1 MPSCPKCSQPLQ
13 PTDKKCPICGT
24 PCLDPLDMAVQMEA
38 RRKRLRVVIG
48 VLVLLV
54 LVVVSM
60 LLGRNMLPVTVAEA
74 PASDSGKL
82 LQAPP
87 APPMPGALLQAPGKD
102 IPKPDETVP
111 ADIMAYLQK
120 LQVIETYRQQMQGD
134 LSGALGMMVKA
145 MSMKAEI
152 DDEEMEK
159 KSTSL
164 GQDAQAYANQ
174 WSLLTQN
181 FEQIQAPPS
190 CSELHG
196 AYRAMLSQSS
206 AYLIQIHFSLE
217 KAMTDPSNALQVLTQ
232 IQAGASRDV
241 DHLILQANLQLQT
254 ILDTN
259 KLRKYFPDF
268 EVRTDNGTNIRSV
281 LGSYGL

>member
-1 MPSCPKCSQPLQ
+1 MPNCPKCSQPLQ
-13 PTDKKCPICGT
+13 PTDKKCPICAT
-24 PCLDPLDMAVQMEA
+24 PCLNPLDMVVQIEQ
-38 RRKRLRVVIG
+38 RRKRIRVAVAI
-48 VLVLLV
+48 LVLLA
-54 LVVVSM
+54 LMVVSA
-60 LLGRNMLPVTVAEA
+60 LLGRNIFPVTVAEA
-74 PASDSGKL
+74 PTAETGKL

-87 APPMPGALLQAPGKD
+87 APPMPGNVLQAPGTKAPPTD
-102 IPKPDETVP
+102 DPIP
-111 ADIMAYLQK
+111 ADVVAYLQQ
-120 LQVIETYRQQMQGD
+120 LQRIEAYRQQMQGD

-152 DDEEMEK
+152 DDEAMTE

-164 GQDAQAYANQ
+164 SQDAQTYANQ
-174 WSLLTQN
+174 WSVLTQN

-190 CSELHG
+190 CGDLHG

-217 KAMTDPSNALQVLTQ
+217 KAMSDPTNALQVLTQ

-254 ILDTN
+254 TIDKN
-259 KLRKYFPDF
+259 KLRKLFPEF
-268 EVRTDNGTNIRSV
+268 EVRTDNGTNMRSV

>member
-1 MPSCPKCSQPLQ
+1 MPNCPKCSHPLQ
-13 PTDKKCPICGT
+13 PSDKQCPICGT
-24 PCLDPLDMAVQMEA
+24 PCLNPLDMAIQIEQ
-38 RRKRLRVVIG
+38 RRKRIRVIVG

-54 LVVVSM
+54 LMVVSA
-60 LLGRNMLPVTVAEA
+60 LLGRNMFPVTVAEA
-74 PASDSGKL
+74 PAASTGKL

-87 APPMPGALLQAPGKD
+87 APPMPGGVLQAPGKEA
-102 IPKPDETVP
+102 PQPDDTVP
-111 ADIMAYLQK
+111 ADVMAYLKQ

-145 MSMKAEI
+145 MSLKVEI
-152 DDEEMEK
+152 DDEEMAK

-164 GQDAQAYANQ
+164 SQDAQAYANQ
-174 WSLLTQN
+174 WAVLAQN

-217 KAMTDPSNALQVLTQ
+217 KAMSDPTNALQVLTQ

-241 DHLILQANLQLQT
+241 DNLILQANLQLQT
-254 ILDTN
+254 VLDTN
-259 KLRKYFPDF
+259 KVRKYFPDF
-268 EVRTDNGTNIRSV
+268 EVRTDSGTNMRSV